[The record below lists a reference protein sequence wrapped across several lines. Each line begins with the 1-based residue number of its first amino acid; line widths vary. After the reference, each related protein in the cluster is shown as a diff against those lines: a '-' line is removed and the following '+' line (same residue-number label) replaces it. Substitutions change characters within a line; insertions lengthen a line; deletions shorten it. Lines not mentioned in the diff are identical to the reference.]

1 MKNIL
6 VTGGAGF
13 IGSHVADRFLAQ
25 GCAVTVLDDLSSGKR
40 ENLARS
46 VRMHELDICSQE
58 AHALVRDG
66 DFDVIAHLAAQ
77 IDVRKSVS
85 DPQFD
90 ARVNVL
96 GTINLLEAVRARS
109 SGRPARLVFASTG
122 GALYGD
128 SAPVPTAESA
138 AANPDAPYGVDKLS
152 AELFLGYYA
161 RVWSLDTVALRFGNV
176 YGPRQNPHGEAGVIA
191 IFSQLMH
198 DDKALIVFGDGS
210 QTRDYVYVEDVADA
224 FIAASTR
231 ILPVP
236 GPLGDRSFNIGT
248 GVETSVTAM
257 AKMLGDIAGRP
268 ARIERRPAR
277 AGELQRSV
285 LDVAKAKTVLGWQAK
300 IDLRAGLARTYAWL
314 SAH

>member
-13 IGSHVADRFLAQ
+13 IGSHVADRFLAE
-25 GCAVTVLDDLSSGKR
+25 GYTVTVVDDLSSGKK
-40 ENLARS
+40 ENVPRQAR
-46 VRMHELDICSQE
+46 MQKLDIGSPQ

-85 DPQFD
+85 DPRFD
-90 ARVNVL
+90 AAVNVL

-109 SGRPARLVFASTG
+109 SDRPPRFVFASTG
-122 GALYGD
+122 GALYGEA
-128 SAPVPTAESA
+128 APVPTAESTP
-138 AANPDAPYGVDKLS
+138 ANPDAPYGIDKLS
-152 AELFLGYYA
+152 AELFLAYYA
-161 RVWSLDTVALRFGNV
+161 RVWALDTVALRFGNV

-191 IFSQLMH
+191 IFSQRLL
-198 DDKALIVFGDGS
+198 DDKALVVFGDGT
-210 QTRDYVYVEDVADA
+210 QTRDYVHVEDVADA

-231 ILPVP
+231 KLPAP

-248 GVETSVTAM
+248 GVETSVTAI
-257 AKMLGDIAGRP
+257 AKMLGDVAGRP
-268 ARIERRPAR
+268 ARIEHRPAR
-277 AGELQRSV
+277 AGELQRSA

-300 IDLRAGLARTYAWL
+300 VDLRAGLARTYAWL
-314 SAH
+314 TAQ